1 VSWDDFGDVLPDF
14 DLSTF
19 LQDYDFGGTFGD
31 IFFDTDTGTFL
42 DASQVDPSMV
52 MDLDM
57 SGSGSGPVGEVF
69 GPQNYDWDAAAAGE
83 TGAGYATPEQV
94 AATAPFNASSGS
106 DWGKALAQG
115 LSKALGGLGGG
126 LSSLGSPGAGGG
138 GGLVG
143 GTPMPAM
150 MSGAGG
156 GGGGGG
162 ISVPGLQGP
171 VDVPGLQGLV
181 RPGMQEALGGAT
193 GMPRGLGDVGASLG
207 GAPQFSA
214 AQAAFAQLSPEQR
227 AALGMQAPIDRGPDP
242 VKFTPLQMPVPGGAM
257 PMAGAAPAPRLS
269 GLQRLALERLG

>member
-1 VSWDDFGDVLPDF
+1 
-14 DLSTF
+14 
-19 LQDYDFGGTFGD
+19 
-31 IFFDTDTGTFL
+31 
-42 DASQVDPSMV
+42 
-52 MDLDM
+52 M

-106 DWGKALAQG
+106 DWGKAIAQG
-115 LSKALGGLGGG
+115 LSNALGGLGGG
-126 LSSLGSPGAGGG
+126 LSSLGSPSAGGG
-138 GGLVG
+138 GGLAG
-143 GTPMPAM
+143 GTPLPAM

-156 GGGGGG
+156 GVGGGG
-162 ISVPGLQGP
+162 IGVPGLQGP
-171 VDVPGLQGLV
+171 VDVPGLQGLI
-181 RPGMQEALGGAT
+181 RPDMQGAMP
-193 GMPRGLGDVGASLG
+193 GIGLPRGQAEAGIGM
-207 GAPQFSA
+207 GAPAQAAFAQVSP

-257 PMAGAAPAPRLS
+257 PMAGAAPAQRLS